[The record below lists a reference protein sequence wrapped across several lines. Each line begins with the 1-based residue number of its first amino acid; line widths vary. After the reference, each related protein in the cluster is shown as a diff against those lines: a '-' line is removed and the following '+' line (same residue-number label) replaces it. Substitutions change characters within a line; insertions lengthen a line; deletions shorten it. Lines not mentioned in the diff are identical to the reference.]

1 MASEHVSFGDFA
13 IFIRRSNENPKI
25 AKNRLRKRMNKGFG
39 DFAYARFL
47 ENYTVRFTQV
57 FCFQTE
63 AIFKISE

>member
-39 DFAYARFL
+39 DFDGFGDCSNTENGFGDMLFMRFSH
-47 ENYTVRFTQV
+47 FTY
-57 FCFQTE
+57 FT
-63 AIFKISE
+63 